1 MEDNFLGVWTEPA
14 TVTIEQNH
22 VAQFV
27 AALGDR
33 NPLYENEEIATSSVH
48 GRLIAPPTFA
58 ITLPFNRLPGGT
70 FDFTGMI
77 HGEQSFTYERP
88 LYIGETIQLQSRLAS
103 KNERKAGGML
113 MTFYVLEQR
122 GLDQDHNLIFTAAMT
137 VIRRIE
143 VTSE

>member
-1 MEDNFLGVWTEPA
+1 MEDNVLGIWTEPFA
-14 TVTIEQNH
+14 VTIEQSH
-22 VAQFV
+22 VDRFV
-27 AALGDR
+27 EALGDR
-33 NPLYENEEIATSSVH
+33 NPLYGNEEMAKTSVH
-48 GRLIAPPTFA
+48 GRLIAPPTFP

-77 HGEQSFTYERP
+77 HGEQSFAYERP

-122 GLDQDHNLIFTAAMT
+122 GLDQDHRVIFTASMT
-137 VIRRIE
+137 VIRRVE
-143 VTSE
+143 VKSE